1 MPPPPP
7 PKTMPPRA
15 PSPPA
20 PEMQESREIYHQYLR
35 QTKPNPNPKTET
47 HSSRAAKRTA
57 QPSST
62 LPSLREAALER
73 EDAMN
78 WKDFLS
84 HSHIDHDATR
94 CATCLAATTAG
105 REGDVQGPKV
115 EGLQAARREGEVLG
129 PKVGDLP
136 PVLPPL
142 RPLSPMMGG
151 VDMWKWEGEGRR

>member
-7 PKTMPPRA
+7 PKSMPPRA

-20 PEMQESREIYHQYLR
+20 LEMQESREIYHQYLR
-35 QTKPNPNPKTET
+35 QTKPNSRLEM
-47 HSSRAAKRTA
+47 HSSRVAKRTA

-62 LPSLREAALER
+62 LPSLREAGLER

-84 HSHIDHDATR
+84 HSHMNHDATR
-94 CATCLAATTAG
+94 CATCVAAKLTG
-105 REGDVQGPKV
+105 RESEVQGPKLEDV
-115 EGLQAARREGEVLG
+115 QAASREGEVQG
-129 PKVGDLP
+129 PKLEDLP

-142 RPLSPMMGG
+142 RPLSPI
-151 VDMWKWEGEGRR
+151 MWMWEGERRR